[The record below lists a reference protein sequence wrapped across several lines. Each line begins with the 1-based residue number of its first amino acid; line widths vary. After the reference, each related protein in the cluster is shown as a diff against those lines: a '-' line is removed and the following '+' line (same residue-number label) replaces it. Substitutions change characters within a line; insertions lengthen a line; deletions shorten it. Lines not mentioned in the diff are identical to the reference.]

1 MQRTYSMRDAYNSI
15 YEKKED
21 KWPSIKDHKEPSKV
35 NVKYDKDMNLMAPTV
50 VEEVIDSLVEVGIL
64 QEGDKMSALDMVK
77 KQLTDKYGKGAIV
90 DTKAPKK
97 GESDEEKAQ
106 KAKNY
111 AANTKKDD
119 PYKSRAGESD

>member
-1 MQRTYSMRDAYNSI
+1 MQRNYSMRDAYNSI
-15 YEKKED
+15 YEKEEY
-21 KWPSIKDHKEPSKV
+21 SMQST
-35 NVKYDKDMNLMAPTV
+35 APTV
-50 VEEVIDSLVEVGIL
+50 VEEVINSLVEVGIL

-97 GESDEEKAQ
+97 KESDEEKAQ

-111 AANTKKDD
+111 AANTKGYD
-119 PYKSRAGESD
+119 PYKSRTGESD